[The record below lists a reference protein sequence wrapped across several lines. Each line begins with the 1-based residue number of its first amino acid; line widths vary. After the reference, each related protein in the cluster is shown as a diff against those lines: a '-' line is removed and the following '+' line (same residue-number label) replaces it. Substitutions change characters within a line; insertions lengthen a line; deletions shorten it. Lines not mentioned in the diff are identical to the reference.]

1 MRYATAGASWWRPGK
16 LTLLLAL
23 SAAPAAARPGQPSST
38 PPNPTNRPSATQVV
52 KVTWADLVRLVDR
65 HPRLGAARFQ
75 IDAARAGVTAAGA
88 VPNPSLEATVGL
100 GRDRSGVTSR
110 FEWGLALSIPL
121 GWIAQRRSKMASAE
135 AEIDI
140 AVAEHR
146 ALRRDVLL
154 QLGAL
159 FWNLASE
166 QARVSSLE
174 ELETQIS
181 AVVSLVQKQ
190 VEKGDIRPVQ
200 ATRIEIELGRVT
212 IEVEAA
218 RRSLA
223 SRRAQ
228 LALWLGMPRD
238 RTPLAVAE
246 LSTAPA
252 AMSLDVALAKL
263 RVRHPALAVARA
275 KLRALEADVV
285 TEKRARVPAFSFT
298 LFTSHDLDQRAY
310 GAGLSMELP
319 LWNWNSG
326 RIAQARAKVAA
337 SRRQAQT
344 VALELESTV
353 IEVQAAC
360 RASVLTATRLG
371 TQVVPRAE
379 IAAAAMTRAYQLGD
393 ASLLDVIDARRTLLE
408 TRRLVLGARAQA
420 QIDCSRLGALVG
432 EEPR

>member
-1 MRYATAGASWWRPGK
+1 MRQVSPRASRLAYANFI
-16 LTLLLAL
+16 LLLSF
-23 SAAPAAARPGQPSST
+23 SAVQAVASPGPSGST
-38 PPNPTNRPSATQVV
+38 PPNPTDHPPAAKVV

-65 HPRLGAARFQ
+65 HPRLGTARFQ
-75 IDAARAGVTAAGA
+75 IDAARAGVTAAGG
-88 VPNPSLEATVGL
+88 VPNPSLETTVGL
-100 GRDRSGVTSR
+100 AQDRSGVTSR
-110 FEWGLALSIPL
+110 VAWGLALNIPL
-121 GWIAQRRSKMASAE
+121 GWIAGRRSKMAAAE
-135 AEIDI
+135 AEVEV
-140 AVAEHR
+140 AVAESQ
-146 ALRRDVLL
+146 ALRRDVLH

-181 AVVSLVQKQ
+181 AVVSLVQRQ

-200 ATRIEIELGRVT
+200 ATRIEIEAGRVA

-218 RRSLA
+218 RKSLA
-223 SRRAQ
+223 SRRAL
-228 LALWLGMPRD
+228 LALWLGMPRGQ
-238 RTPLAVAE
+238 TPEAVADPNRV
-246 LSTAPA
+246 PA
-252 AMSLDVALAKL
+252 AMSLEVALAKL

-285 TEKRARVPAFSFT
+285 TEKRARLPAFSFT

-310 GAGLSMELP
+310 GAGLSVELP
-319 LWNWNSG
+319 LWSWNSG

-337 SRRQAQT
+337 SLRQTQT
-344 VALELESTV
+344 VALELESSV
-353 IEVQAAC
+353 IELQAAC
-360 RASVLTATRLG
+360 RASVMTATRLG

-379 IAAAAMTRAYQLGD
+379 IAASAMTRAYQLGD
-393 ASLLDVIDARRTLLE
+393 ATLLEVIDARRTLLE